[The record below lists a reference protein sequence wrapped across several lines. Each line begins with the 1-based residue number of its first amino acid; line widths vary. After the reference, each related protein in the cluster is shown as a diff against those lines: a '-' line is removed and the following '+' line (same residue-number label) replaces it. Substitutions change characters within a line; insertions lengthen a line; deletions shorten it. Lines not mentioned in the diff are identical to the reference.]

1 MRQGDTKKNSRPLF
15 FFFQTVRGW
24 LQVGWSGDTT
34 CHDLSLAV
42 AFTIC
47 EYEQLYASSLV
58 KQLPTE
64 VLKRLLMRPALKS
77 IRAVS
82 TPMDKITTNRNTKA
96 AIGVGT
102 AAAVAAGGAYAYH
115 TWKDDIPRTLNKT
128 IETAAKAKAWVKS
141 LF

>member
-1 MRQGDTKKNSRPLF
+1 M
-15 FFFQTVRGW
+15 RGW

-47 EYEQLYASSLV
+47 EYEKVYASSLV

-64 VLKRLLMRPALKS
+64 VLKRLLMRPALKTL
-77 IRAVS
+77 RAVS
-82 TPMDKITTNRNTKA
+82 TPMDKITTDRTVKA
-96 AIGVGT
+96 AIGVGAT
-102 AAAVAAGGAYAYH
+102 AAIAAGGTYAYQK
-115 TWKDDIPRTLNKT
+115 WKDDLPDYETTLNKT
-128 IETAAKAKAWVKS
+128 METVAKAKQWVKT